1 VSSAI
6 DEPQMIALHVHLQVS
21 ITVAAAITTI
31 PPTVQAEFG
40 SRADLPSRTGGG
52 TPRRV
57 LASEQLVPACMGS
70 TAPGP
75 REMIP

>member
-31 PPTVQAEFG
+31 PPTVQAEL
-40 SRADLPSRTGGG
+40 A
-52 TPRRV
+52 RV
-57 LASEQLVPACMGS
+57 PTCRHELVEGRHAVY
-70 TAPGP
+70 
-75 REMIP
+75 